1 MMVMA
6 MMTDATSQPSA
17 IQAPPIRIQNTLSRM
32 ETGCMAASRLKTEAS
47 NIGAAPTT
55 AEVMP
60 IAFRYAARASRPI
73 CRH

>member
-47 NIGAAPTT
+47 NIG
-55 AEVMP
+55 V
-60 IAFRYAARASRPI
+60 RP
-73 CRH
+73 RLRK